1 MQTGNHRD
9 TPFVRAI
16 VRERDQIIIL
26 DDSKLEN
33 RYFITIEYII
43 FFHHILNDILLNN
56 KIIMNSPDQNI
67 DLTQLEM
74 KIDYFPQKYIFLKN
88 INSSVHC

>member
-88 INSSVHC
+88 NKHFLA